1 MYGGV
6 ALLHIIILCLIVADM
21 CMSSSATEEVH
32 NGNYITDSVILRIMI
47 QQDNCI
53 CRVTIDKQIQPIAL
67 GLGKYNDHI
76 DSAPREGRCGLA
88 IDINHIPNISTGNV
102 TAPIECVDNVGF
114 RYIQLYEN
122 STFQFKSRI
131 IDGNF
136 TRGYCMRIQRG
147 NAAL

>member
-1 MYGGV
+1 
-6 ALLHIIILCLIVADM
+6 M
-21 CMSSSATEEVH
+21 CKSSFATEEKQS
-32 NGNYITDSVILRIMI
+32 GNDNIDSVVLRIII

-76 DSAPREGRCGLA
+76 DSAPRGGRCGLA

-122 STFQFKSRI
+122 STLQFKSRI

-147 NAAL
+147 NAA